1 MLMEILQN
9 GRIHAY
15 FGPIALLHFE
25 SGLGIAVLQYAW
37 NGEIPLT
44 SCLADF
50 TYSHHLLSNDK

>member
-50 TYSHHLLSNDK
+50 HV